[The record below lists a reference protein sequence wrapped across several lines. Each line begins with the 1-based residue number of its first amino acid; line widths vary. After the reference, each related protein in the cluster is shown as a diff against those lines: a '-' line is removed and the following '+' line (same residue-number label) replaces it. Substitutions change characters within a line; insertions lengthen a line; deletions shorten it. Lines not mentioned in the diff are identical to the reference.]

1 VQRIAPRRDCPCVGN
16 SFQIRRIFWAIPG
29 KLLPAIACREGRL
42 TKRTTIHNSYFL
54 LSARAPAAP
63 RGLRSLASRG
73 HAHMSSPAGSTR
85 SKENS
90 TPGALAPRTRSG
102 ATSFIFECFRNI
114 SMNCHCH

>member
-1 VQRIAPRRDCPCVGN
+1 MQRIAPRRDCPCVGN

-63 RGLRSLASRG
+63 RGLRSPACEAELTAS
-73 HAHMSSPAGSTR
+73 SY
-85 SKENS
+85 
-90 TPGALAPRTRSG
+90 
-102 ATSFIFECFRNI
+102 SF
-114 SMNCHCH
+114 